1 MKKDIKHCPGCDK
14 DLTLDKFY
22 NSKNTLMHLD
32 GLSNI
37 CKTCLKEKLDV
48 SNIKN
53 VYEVLRS
60 LNLPFIYKYWQK
72 AIASNN
78 DTFGA
83 YIRMVNGLKQLQN
96 KTWDDSIFSDESGE
110 SNQNSN
116 MNNLKDSLDNINIDE
131 EVILRWGTNH
141 EKEDYIKLEN
151 FYKEM
156 KDKNCIETPQD
167 EDYLKKLS
175 MISLKMDK
183 ELEAGHYDEVKKL
196 GDLYSKYMADS
207 KFRQMDK
214 TEADKTGGIRNFSTI
229 YKEVESDGFIPPWE
243 YYRKL
248 KGISQDIVD
257 RTIMHIEN
265 FTLRLNKVSIMTEP
279 PADTPKL
286 IPEDYEANEEGEE

>member
-1 MKKDIKHCPGCDK
+1 
-14 DLTLDKFY
+14 
-22 NSKNTLMHLD
+22 
-32 GLSNI
+32 
-37 CKTCLKEKLDV
+37 
-48 SNIKN
+48 
-53 VYEVLRS
+53 
-60 LNLPFIYKYWQK
+60 
-72 AIASNN
+72 
-78 DTFGA
+78 
-83 YIRMVNGLKQLQN
+83 
-96 KTWDDSIFSDESGE
+96 
-110 SNQNSN
+110 